1 MANLRVLSWRG
12 DTKVE
17 YDIRKAEAGNLDE
30 LAAVEEAERIFR
42 EERARGTVAFKVI
55 SPDAPAERIDVFDRT
70 AEQIVMVPR
79 MAGG

>member
-1 MANLRVLSWRG
+1 MGVLAIMSWRG
-12 DTKVE
+12 HTEVAWDE
-17 YDIRKAEAGNLDE
+17 KAAETGDADA
-30 LAAVEEAERIFR
+30 LAAVREAERIFR
-42 EERARGTVAFKVI
+42 EERARGAVAFKVI